1 MADFLPL
8 LVNGHFLPRALAP
21 VPPPPQAQVQVCT
34 STSSLICL
42 QGIWVLLGFFQPC
55 PLTQEDEVS
64 LQASRPPAHGA
75 VSPWAAAWAPSFLS
89 GWEPL
94 RVRSGRTPGPN
105 EGSVRVG
112 TGKYLH
118 FHRLQAASL
127 SLWLTSPDAEDP
139 LPRPQI

>member
-8 LVNGHFLPRALAP
+8 LVNGHFFPRALAP
-21 VPPPPQAQVQVCT
+21 APPPEAQVQVCT

-55 PLTQEDEVS
+55 HLTQEDEVS
-64 LQASRPPAHGA
+64 LQASSPPAHGA

-94 RVRSGRTPGPN
+94 RVRSGGIPGPN
-105 EGSVRVG
+105 EGLGGDREVFTLPPPPGCLLVP
-112 TGKYLH
+112 LAH
-118 FHRLQAASL
+118 F
-127 SLWLTSPDAEDP
+127 
-139 LPRPQI
+139 PRC